1 MVGQINI
8 RSLLL
13 TALSEIVGIGW
24 YRRRQQRKSEEW
36 QAIQKEYQAAE
47 KRKRDVEAAE
57 RVWRFPV
64 KQMSQAELDQLAQGK
79 DIDLKTCPLGTFFV
93 CRPSELL
100 PGVIVVGQIV
110 RGLDMFCDQW
120 GSGMFVPER
129 GINRFRVEIIN

>member
-1 MVGQINI
+1 MVGQINV
-8 RSLLL
+8 RGLLL

-64 KQMSQAELDQLAQGK
+64 K
-79 DIDLKTCPLGTFFV
+79 
-93 CRPSELL
+93 
-100 PGVIVVGQIV
+100 
-110 RGLDMFCDQW
+110 
-120 GSGMFVPER
+120 
-129 GINRFRVEIIN
+129 